1 MGPDAHCKH
10 VSVAIYGLTKFSVN
24 AAIDVQVTCTGN
36 LQRFHQAKRFKGSPV
51 KAHKFILTQK
61 PATPN
66 SIAIISSCDPR
77 PAEYRNMKYYQNFVR
92 NVSLNFQYLGNEMPI
107 CQLYEPANLYA
118 VAHDHDYLKYSPE
131 EMFLQKMNISTI
143 SGSAI
148 EEIETNTRGQCKNR
162 RWVRERLFRITS
174 SNFGRI
180 CKATVVTNLDSLAK
194 EMLKTRIVK
203 CKSVDHSKMYES
215 TVVSKYEEITGNHS
229 TECGM
234 VICKDYSFL
243 ASSPDGLVNDNIV
256 VEVKCPYSARHS
268 EINSSTV
275 NYVLDGVNG
284 LELDKKHY

>member
-1 MGPDAHCKH
+1 MSFANYTTYLSKFDKCHTKQVENLYKEKFLICIRHAHDSQIHYVKGRVAAEMKKKIVYNVDISFDDNGVICECQCDCGAGMGPDAHCKH
-10 VSVAIYGLTKFSVN
+10 VSVVIYGLPKFSVN

-36 LQRFHQAKRFKGSPV
+36 LQRFCQAKRFKGSPV

-66 SIAIISSCDPR
+66 SIATISSCDPR
-77 PAEYRNMKYYQNFVR
+77 PAEYRNMKNDQNFVR
-92 NVSLNFQYLGNEMPI
+92 NASLNFQYLGNEMPV

-131 EMFLQKMNISTI
+131 EMFLQKMNKSAI

-180 CKATVVTNLDSLAK
+180 CKENCSDKFRFISKGNAKDSYCQ
-194 EMLKTRIVK
+194 M
-203 CKSVDHSKMYES
+203 
-215 TVVSKYEEITGNHS
+215 
-229 TECGM
+229 
-234 VICKDYSFL
+234 
-243 ASSPDGLVNDNIV
+243 
-256 VEVKCPYSARHS
+256 
-268 EINSSTV
+268 
-275 NYVLDGVNG
+275 
-284 LELDKKHY
+284 